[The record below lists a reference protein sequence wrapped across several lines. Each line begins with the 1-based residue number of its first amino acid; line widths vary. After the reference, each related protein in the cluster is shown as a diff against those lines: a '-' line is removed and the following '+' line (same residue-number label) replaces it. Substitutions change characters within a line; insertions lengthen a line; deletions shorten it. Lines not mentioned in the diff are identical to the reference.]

1 MCEEDKDT
9 DYLDID
15 KIEDFVCLSV
25 EVLLFLPEKQSV
37 KRNGGLQSEKRI
49 LSICRRTKSQSQ

>member
-25 EVLLFLPEKQSV
+25 EVFLFLLV
-37 KRNGGLQSEKRI
+37 FN
-49 LSICRRTKSQSQ
+49 